1 MSNQLQNQPALEFV
15 KVIAPDSFP
24 AWAPR
29 SRVVEFFH
37 ETMKPYEDTPE
48 DIEHALDYAF
58 SREKYAGGFLMLA
71 SSAGQLAGA
80 LLMLNTGMQGY
91 VPENILLF
99 VSVNPELRGQGI
111 GARLIERCFE
121 EVDGNIKLHVDFDNP
136 AKRLYERLGLKH
148 MYAEMRLI
156 R

>member
-1 MSNQLQNQPALEFV
+1 MSNQPSSQPQVEFV
-15 KVIAPDSFP
+15 KITSPGEFP
-24 AWAPR
+24 AWA
-29 SRVVEFFH
+29 SRASVVEFFH
-37 ETMKPYEDTPE
+37 ETMKPYEDKPE

-71 SSAGQLAGA
+71 SCADTLAGA
-80 LLMLNTGMQGY
+80 LLMLNTGMKGY

-111 GARLIERCFE
+111 GARLIKHCFD
-121 EVDGNIKLHVDFDNP
+121 EVGGDVKLHVDFDNP
-136 AKRLYERLGLKH
+136 AKRLYERLGMKH
-148 MYAEMRLI
+148 KYAEMRLI